1 MENALRKE
9 LEHEE
14 SELLLNANQN
24 SWKTLIG
31 FQTSTIEEKNR
42 QQCIKEL
49 EKVLTSRQQLNQTTK
64 SNQV

>member
-9 LEHEE
+9 LEYEE

-49 EKVLTSRQQLNQTTK
+49 EKV
-64 SNQV
+64 